1 MKIFNTHAIYIY
13 GQIHIND
20 LSLIAFP
27 DGKVITACCLKK
39 YKQNV
44 CISNE
49 SLKLSGIC
57 F

>member
-1 MKIFNTHAIYIY
+1 MLYIY

-27 DGKVITACCLKK
+27 DGKVACCLKK